1 MLFLSKKGI
10 IFKTEEVSNQ
20 ITNQTDGLVYT
31 NESVGELINKDTDKD
46 GVFDWEESLWG
57 TDPSKKD
64 TDGDGVLDNTEIA
77 QLKTDTETG
86 DTTNTTK
93 DTPQTETEK
102 FSDEFLTTVAAL
114 NQSGSLDADT
124 AEKIGASLAEN
135 IQKPTQ
141 NKIYKLSDLKIINNN
156 SKEIIKKYK
165 ETRDGIYKKY
175 YSDQTALSVLQEF
188 INDEENAAILLKFDA
203 VANQH
208 KKIIAELVK
217 MQTPQSLAATH
228 LALINVS
235 QGMLENV
242 IDFKTMETDPIK
254 AMGAITQYEQNFS
267 TLLELVDQLTE
278 IINTGLNN

>member
-1 MLFLSKKGI
+1 M
-10 IFKTEEVSNQ
+10 SNQ

-77 QLKTDTETG
+77 QLKTDTENQ
-86 DTTNTTK
+86 NTTSTNK
-93 DTPQTETEK
+93 NTPQTETEK

-156 SKEIIKKYK
+156 SKEIIQKYK

-188 INDEENAAILLKFDA
+188 INDEENTAILLKFDA

-217 MQTPQSLAATH
+217 MQTPESLAATH

-242 IDFKTMETDPIK
+242 IDFKTLETDPIK

-267 TLLELVDQLTE
+267 TLLELVGQLTE